1 MQKNI
6 KKYQEVITDE
16 NSSGSVLFLLVYN
29 VLSQD
34 MLKNNQD
41 PLEMINWD
49 PATFHDE
56 IKEEFRIEM
65 PEANFNKLMA
75 ARELV
80 ASNTFWQS
88 LPDFIMLCNALDSG
102 TFDTRVFDAAT
113 MAEISWAIVEA
124 TLMWP
129 PEQSSREEF
138 ADEIVAYISE
148 VAAAEGLSKIPAV
161 LKFAIPEDAP
171 IWDQITAQ
179 FADDPQMFEAVYKL
193 SQTKTATIDN
203 MLLERLDYMIKQLK
217 EVDLAAETS
226 ELVQNV
232 RDLIAKYAVKEV

>member
-1 MQKNI
+1 MQKNL

-34 MLKNNQD
+34 MIKNKQD
-41 PLEMINWD
+41 PLEMVNWD
-49 PATFHDE
+49 PDTFHDE
-56 IKEEFRIEM
+56 IKEAFRIEM
-65 PEANFNKLMA
+65 PESNFNKMMA

-113 MAEISWAIVEA
+113 MDEISWAVVEA

-138 ADEIVAYISE
+138 ADEIVAYIRE

-161 LKFAIPEDAP
+161 LKFAIPEDNP

-179 FADDPQMFEAVYKL
+179 FADDPQMFEAVYQL

-203 MLLERLDYMIKQLK
+203 MLLERLDYMIRQLK
-217 EVDLAAETS
+217 EVELAAETS

-232 RDLIAKYAVKEV
+232 RDLIAKYAVKEE